1 MLKYHRD
8 SHEPNCNQTLA
19 DTILDMQ
26 LLSQITTRIRLYSSE
41 CNQTAMVL
49 EAIKQSKTNL
59 KVFLG
64 IYRIDEAGYQRQKTA
79 LKEALQTYGT
89 SNILGITV
97 DYMPVVRATVVNDT
111 NEFDVFDG
119 NFTDIRQMLTSMDV
133 NLPVG
138 PADGA
143 SVNTTLFRNLKF
155 RRAFIIPQCLTPKV
169 ADLFLLSSSM
179 VRVDAWNNATR
190 IQDAAKWSFA
200 FFNKTSVELAKSFFP
215 EPEMYMTEVGWPTNS
230 SSSLLNPSA
239 ASVENLQIFINH
251 FVCMANTLGVKYFFS
266 DYMDNPWKEERY
278 SGVAGSWGL
287 FNSDRTLKAITLP
300 DCAHV

>member
-1 MLKYHRD
+1 MLKYHSD
-8 SHEPNCNQTLA
+8 SPEPNCNQTLA

-26 LLSQITTRIRLYSSE
+26 LLSQITTRLRLYSSE

-64 IYRIDEAGYQRQKTA
+64 IYRVDGAGYQRQKMA

-97 DYMPVVRATVVNDT
+97 DYTRIFRAEVVNNT
-111 NEFDVFDG
+111 NKSDVFDG
-119 NFTDIRQMLTSMDV
+119 NFTDIRQMLTSMNV

-143 SVNTTLFRNLKF
+143 TTFFSDLEFRC
-155 RRAFIIPQCLTPKV
+155 AFIIPQCLTTKV
-169 ADLFLLSSSM
+169 ADFFLFSSSM
-179 VRVDAWNNATR
+179 VRVDLWDSSTR
-190 IQDAAKWSFA
+190 IQDAAKWTFD
-200 FFNKTSVELAKSFFP
+200 FFNETSLELAKSFVP
-215 EPEMYMTEVGWPTNS
+215 KPEMYMTEVGWPTNS
-230 SSSLLNPSA
+230 SASFFLNPSA

-251 FVCMANTLGVKYFFS
+251 FVCTANTQGVKYFFS
-266 DYMDNPWKEERY
+266 DYMDNPWKERRY
-278 SGVAGSWGL
+278 SGSWGL